1 MSEKVIT
8 KIQDSQT
15 NLDARCALGVAQHS
29 STAHLCNPSGASNS
43 NEDSTTCGVR

>member
-29 STAHLCNPSGASNS
+29 STAHLCNPSGACFTGQGVYS
-43 NEDSTTCGVR
+43 EDD